1 METRPIMQKIP
12 INRRKYNKLVANEM
26 LEDFALRFTSKRARK
41 WSATWIAN
49 SALGIVSFLVLE
61 ALGGSITLSYGSIN
75 ALWAIAA
82 VSVVVIFS
90 GIPIC
95 YYASKYGV
103 DIDLLSRGA
112 GFGYIG
118 STIVSL
124 IYASFTFIFFAL
136 EAAIMSMALELLL
149 GIPLFWGY
157 IISAVAVIPLV
168 LFGITNI
175 SRFQM
180 FSQPLWLTMQIV
192 PLFYV
197 FSHPDSQLD
206 NWLAYTGINQNGDS
220 FNWLL
225 FGSASA
231 VLLAV
236 IAQLGEQV
244 DFLRFLPEQ
253 RKTGRIKWWLAMLFG
268 GPGWM
273 LFGAA
278 KLALG
283 SYLAWLA
290 ISRGFYP
297 AEASDPAHM
306 YLNAFSYMTE
316 NTKLALLAAGVFVIM
331 SQLKINVA
339 NAYAGS
345 LAWSNFFSRLTHN
358 HPGRVIWM
366 VFNVVIAL
374 LLMEL
379 GIYQLLE
386 KTLQVYSVLV
396 LAWIGSLVADLI
408 INKPLGLSPPG
419 IEFKR
424 SKLYDINPVGLGSM
438 IIASCVGIA
447 AHLDVF
453 NEVIKAF
460 ASYIAFALPFIT
472 APLIAWF
479 TKGRFYL
486 VSAYL
491 ETHTH
496 THDELSCSVCENAY
510 EPEDMAY
517 CPVYGGHICSLCCS
531 LDVRCEDKCRPKAT
545 IHEQI
550 HTLLHPFVPDEL
562 LHKLSSP
569 ISQFT
574 IVLTIVSSFMAAIF
588 MIAYSQIPALT
599 SDNMHTITSGMFKAF
614 VMLLIPVGI
623 ISGLFV
629 LARNTSRNAITELKA
644 HTQLLTQE
652 INAHEK
658 TSRKLEQAKKSAE
671 TANNAKSRYLAGL
684 SHELR
689 TPLNVLLG
697 YAQLLSDDSKLD
709 HQTREYAHILQ
720 RNGKHLSDL
729 LEGLLEISKIEAGRL
744 ELQRV
749 EFNLATMLN
758 ELAEMFTMEASQKGL
773 EFEYLPCV
781 NLPVYIATDKQR
793 LRQILINLLNNAIK
807 YTREGKVTFRV
818 TYRNQVARF
827 SVQDTGIGLSEHDIQ
842 QIFKPFERIQTHN
855 TRAIHGTGLGLTIS
869 HALANLMGG
878 DISCQ
883 SQPGVGSNFTLTMMM
898 SAVESPVSV
907 PVLINQN
914 ITGYTGARQTI
925 LVVDDIADQRNLVS
939 NILTPLGFD
948 ILQANGAS
956 EALKMAESHTI
967 HLYIL
972 DITMPE
978 VSGWQLA
985 IQLRQKGIRSP
996 IMMLSANIHELEKSN
1011 VLAKYHND
1019 YLSKPISREQL
1030 LTKLS
1035 NLLPVDWLFA
1045 EEPEDNPITAGSD
1058 ATSEPSAIPSREEL
1072 IQLINYAEI
1081 GFMSAFL
1088 EKLDEIIHSG
1098 ASNEAFFGSIRS
1110 DASQCK
1116 FEKVVHNLNELI
1128 NEHY

>member
-1 METRPIMQKIP
+1 MQKVP

-41 WSATWIAN
+41 WSASWIAN

-61 ALGGSITLSYGSIN
+61 ALGGSITLSYGSVN
-75 ALWAIAA
+75 ALWAIVA
-82 VSVVVIFS
+82 VSAVIIFI

-103 DIDLLSRGA
+103 DIDLLSRGS

-136 EAAIMSMALELLL
+136 EAAIMSMALELLF

-168 LFGITNI
+168 TLGITNI

-180 FSQPLWLTMQIV
+180 FSQPLWFVMQLA

-197 FSHPDSQLD
+197 FRHPDSQID
-206 NWLAYTGINQNGDS
+206 KWLAYSGIHESGDH

-231 VLLAV
+231 VLMSV

-253 RKTGRIKWWLAMLFG
+253 KKTGRVKWWLAMLFG

-273 LFGAA
+273 LFGSA

-283 SYLAWLA
+283 SFLAWLA
-290 ISRGFYP
+290 VSHGFSTT
-297 AEASDPAHM
+297 EAGDPAHM
-306 YLNAFSYMTE
+306 YLNVFSYMTA
-316 NTKLALLAAGVFVIM
+316 NTKLALLAAGMFVIM

-358 HPGRVIWM
+358 HPGRVVWM

-396 LAWIGSLVADLI
+396 LAWIGSLVADLL

-438 IIASCVGIA
+438 IIASSVGFA

-453 NEVIKAF
+453 NEEIKAF

-486 VSAYL
+486 VHTPPD
-491 ETHTH
+491 THIPLH
-496 THDELSCSVCENAY
+496 SHEELSCSVCENVY

-517 CPVYGGHICSLCCS
+517 CPAYGGHICSLCCS
-531 LDVRCEDKCRPKAT
+531 LDVRCHDKCRPKAT
-545 IHEQI
+545 LHEQI
-550 HTLLHPFVPDEL
+550 QTLLNPYIPEPL
-562 LHKLSSP
+562 LHKMSGP
-569 ISQFT
+569 FSQFM
-574 IVLTIVSSFMAAIF
+574 IVMVIVSGFMAAIF
-588 MIAYSQIPALT
+588 MIAYSQIPSLVP
-599 SDNMHTITSGMFKAF
+599 DNMHSITAGMFKAF

-629 LARNTSRNAITELKA
+629 LARNSSRNAITELKA
-644 HTQLLTQE
+644 HAQLLTQE
-652 INAHEK
+652 ISAHEK
-658 TSRKLEQAKKSAE
+658 TSKQLEQAKKSAE

-697 YAQLLSDDSKLD
+697 YAQLLSDDHKLD
-709 HQTREYAHILQ
+709 HKTREYAHILR

-744 ELQRV
+744 ELQRD
-749 EFNLATMLN
+749 EFNIATMLN
-758 ELAEMFTMEASQKGL
+758 ELADMFAMEASQKGL
-773 EFEYLPCV
+773 DFEYVPCA
-781 NLPVYIATDKQR
+781 NLPVHIASDKQR
-793 LRQILINLLNNAIK
+793 LRQILINLLNNAVK
-807 YTREGKVTFRV
+807 YTKQGKVTFRV

-827 SVQDTGIGLSEHDIQ
+827 SVQDTGIGLSEHEIQ
-842 QIFKPFERIQTHN
+842 QIFRPFERVQNQN
-855 TRAIHGTGLGLTIS
+855 TRAIQGTGLGLTIS
-869 HALANLMGG
+869 HALSNLMGG
-878 DISCQ
+878 DISCE
-883 SQPGVGSNFTLTMMM
+883 SQQGVGSNFTLTLMITT
-898 SAVESPVSV
+898 VESPIQA
-907 PVLINQN
+907 PLLIQQN
-914 ITGYTGARQTI
+914 VTGYTGKRQTI
-925 LVVDDIADQRNLVS
+925 LVVDDIEDQRNLVS

-948 ILQANGAS
+948 VLQADGAN
-956 EALKMAESHTI
+956 AAFKMAET
-967 HLYIL
+967 HLINLFIL

-978 VSGWQLA
+978 MSGWQLA

-1011 VLAKYHND
+1011 MLAQYHND

-1035 NLLPVDWLFA
+1035 NLLPVDWVF
-1045 EEPEDNPITAGSD
+1045 EKEPEDISP
-1058 ATSEPSAIPSREEL
+1058 EPTTENLLNQPTAIPSYEDL
-1072 IQLINYAEI
+1072 TQLVNFAEI

-1088 EKLDEIIHSG
+1088 EKLDEIVLSDTV
-1098 ASNEAFFGSIRS
+1098 SEAFFGPIRT

-1116 FEKVVHNLNELI
+1116 FDKVVHHLNELI
-1128 NEHY
+1128 HEHY

>member
-1 METRPIMQKIP
+1 MEALPIMQKVP
-12 INRRKYNKLVANEM
+12 VNRRKYNKLVANEM

-75 ALWAIAA
+75 ALWAIVA
-82 VSVVVIFS
+82 VSGVVIFS

-180 FSQPLWLTMQIV
+180 LSQPLWLTMQIV

-206 NWLAYTGINQNGDS
+206 SWLAYTGMNQNGNG

-253 RKTGRIKWWLAMLFG
+253 KKTGRFKWWLAMLFG

-290 ISRGFYP
+290 ISHGFGV

-358 HPGRVIWM
+358 HPGRVVWM

-408 INKPLGLSPPG
+408 INKPLGLSPAG

-438 IIASCVGIA
+438 IIASSIGIA

-453 NEVIKAF
+453 NEAIKAF

-479 TKGRFYL
+479 TKGKFYL
-486 VSAYL
+486 VNAN
-491 ETHTH
+491 THSH
-496 THDELSCSVCENAY
+496 VHHDHELTCSVCENAY
-510 EPEDMAY
+510 EPEDMAH

-550 HTLLHPFVPDEL
+550 HTFLHPFLPDEL

-569 ISQFT
+569 ISQFM

-588 MIAYSQIPALT
+588 MIAYSQIPSLAP
-599 SDNMHTITSGMFKAF
+599 DNMHTITGGMFKAF

-644 HTQLLTQE
+644 HTQLLTHE
-652 INAHEK
+652 ISAHEK

-697 YAQLLSDDSKLD
+697 YAQLLSDDRKLD
-709 HQTREYAHILQ
+709 HQTREYAHILR

-749 EFNLATMLN
+749 EFNLATMLD

-773 EFEYLPCV
+773 EFEYIPCI

-793 LRQILINLLNNAIK
+793 LRQILINLLNNAVK
-807 YTREGKVTFRV
+807 YTREGKVIFRV

-842 QIFKPFERIQTHN
+842 QIFKPFERIQTQS
-855 TRAIHGTGLGLTIS
+855 TRAIQGTGLGLTIS
-869 HALANLMGG
+869 HALASLMGG

-883 SQPGVGSNFTLTMMM
+883 SQPGMGSNFTLTMMM

-907 PVLINQN
+907 PVLISQN

-939 NILTPLGFD
+939 NILTPLGFN
-948 ILQANGAS
+948 ILQANGAA
-956 EALKMAESHTI
+956 EALKMAENHTI

-1045 EEPEDNPITAGSD
+1045 DEPEEPVVANSD
-1058 ATSEPSAIPSREEL
+1058 ASVAQTAIPSHADL
-1072 IQLINYAEI
+1072 TQLINYAEI

-1088 EKLDEIIHSG
+1088 EKLDEIVRTGTST
-1098 ASNEAFFGSIRS
+1098 EAFFGSIRS

>member
-1 METRPIMQKIP
+1 MIQEVP

-26 LEDFALRFTSKRARK
+26 MEDFALRFTSRRARK

-149 GIPLFWGY
+149 DIPLFLGY
-157 IISAVAVIPLV
+157 IISAVIVIPMV

-180 FSQPLWLTMQIV
+180 LSQPLWLIMQIV

-206 NWLAYTGINQNGDS
+206 SWLAYPGTHQTGGS
-220 FNWLL
+220 FNWLP

-253 RKTGRIKWWLAMLFG
+253 KKTGRLKWWLAMLFG

-283 SYLAWLA
+283 SFLAWLT
-290 ISRGFYP
+290 ISHGFGF
-297 AEASDPAHM
+297 AKAGDPAHM
-306 YLNAFSYMTE
+306 YLNAFSYMTG
-316 NTKLALLAAGVFVIM
+316 NTQLALLTAAVFVIM

-358 HPGRVIWM
+358 HPGRVVWM

-396 LAWIGSLVADLI
+396 LAWIGSLVADLL

-438 IIASCVGIA
+438 LIASAVGLA
-447 AHLDVF
+447 AHLDAF
-453 NEVIKAF
+453 NETVKAF
-460 ASYIAFALPFIT
+460 ASYIAFGLPFIT

-479 TKGRFYL
+479 TKGKFYL
-486 VSAYL
+486 VGGEPHHAHPDH
-491 ETHTH
+491 EPT
-496 THDELSCSVCENAY
+496 CSVCENSY
-510 EPEDMAY
+510 ETEDMMH
-517 CPVYGGHICSLCCS
+517 CPVYGGYICSLCCS
-531 LDVRCEDKCRPKAT
+531 LDARCEDKCRPSAT
-545 IHEQI
+545 LHEQF
-550 HTLLHPFVPDEL
+550 HTFLHPFFSDNWL
-562 LHKLSSP
+562 RKLASP
-569 ISQFT
+569 VSQFM
-574 IVLTIVSSFMAAIF
+574 IVMVIVSSFIALIF
-588 MIAYSQIPALT
+588 LIAYSQIPAL
-599 SDNMHTITSGMFKAF
+599 SAKDIHTITGGMFKAF

-629 LARNTSRNAITELKA
+629 LARNTSLNVMVELKA

-652 INAHEK
+652 ISAHEK
-658 TSRKLEQAKKSAE
+658 TSKKLEQAKKSAE

-709 HQTREYAHILQ
+709 QQTREYAHILQ

-744 ELQRV
+744 DLQRI
-749 EFNLATMLN
+749 EFNLAAMLH
-758 ELAEMFTMEASQKGL
+758 ELADMFSMTASQKGL
-773 EFEYLPCV
+773 EFEYVPCP
-781 NLPVYIATDKQR
+781 NLPIYIATDKQR

-807 YTREGKVTFRV
+807 YTPAGKVIFRV

-827 SVQDTGIGLSEHDIQ
+827 SVQDTGIGLSENHIK
-842 QIFKPFERIQTHN
+842 QIFKPFERIQSPG
-855 TRAIHGTGLGLTIS
+855 TRSVEGTGLGLTIS
-869 HALANLMGG
+869 HALASMMGG

-883 SQPGVGSNFTLTMMM
+883 SQLGVGSLFTLTMMV
-898 SAVESPVSV
+898 SAIERPVAV
-907 PVLINQN
+907 PVLVNQH
-914 ITGYTGARQTI
+914 ITGYSGPRQTI

-939 NILTPLGFD
+939 HILGPLGFD
-948 ILQANGAS
+948 VLQANSAA
-956 EALKMAESHTI
+956 EALAMAGDYTI

-1011 VLAKYHND
+1011 MLAKYHND

-1030 LTKLS
+1030 LIKLS
-1035 NLLPVDWLFA
+1035 NLLPVEWLFA
-1045 EEPEDNPITAGSD
+1045 EPTQKESIVSMPDTD
-1058 ATSEPSAIPSREEL
+1058 SECSSIPSREQL
-1072 IQLINYAEI
+1072 LQLINYAEI

-1088 EKLDEIIHSG
+1088 ESIDDMINSG
-1098 ASNEAFFGSIRS
+1098 TATEAFLGSIRN

-1116 FEKVVHNLNELI
+1116 FDKVVHNLNRLI
-1128 NEHY
+1128 NEYY

>member
-1 METRPIMQKIP
+1 MQKIP

-82 VSVVVIFS
+82 VSAVVIFS

-136 EAAIMSMALELLL
+136 EAAIMSMALQLLL
-149 GIPLFWGY
+149 GIPLFLGY

-180 FSQPLWLTMQIV
+180 LSQPLWLTMQIV

-206 NWLAYTGINQNGDS
+206 SWLAYTGINQNGNG

-253 RKTGRIKWWLAMLFG
+253 KKTGRLKWWLAMLFG

-290 ISRGFYP
+290 IQHGFFP
-297 AEASDPAHM
+297 TEASDPAHM
-306 YLNAFSYMTE
+306 YLNAFGYMTD
-316 NTKLALLAAGVFVIM
+316 NTKLALLVAGVFVIM

-358 HPGRVIWM
+358 HPGRVVWM

-408 INKPLGLSPPG
+408 INKPLGLSPAG

-438 IIASCVGIA
+438 IIASSIGIA

-453 NEVIKAF
+453 NEAIKAF

-472 APLIAWF
+472 APLIAWL
-479 TKGRFYL
+479 TKGKFYL
-486 VSAYL
+486 VHAK
-491 ETHTH
+491 THSH
-496 THDELSCSVCENAY
+496 VHHDHEFNCSVCENAY
-510 EPEDMAY
+510 EPEDMAH

-545 IHEQI
+545 IHQQI
-550 HTLLHPFVPDEL
+550 HTFLHPFLPDEL

-569 ISQFT
+569 ISQFML
-574 IVLTIVSSFMAAIF
+574 VLTIVSSFMAAIF
-588 MIAYSQIPALT
+588 MIAYSQIPSLAP
-599 SDNMHTITSGMFKAF
+599 DNMHTITGGMLKAF

-644 HTQLLTQE
+644 HAQLLTHE
-652 INAHEK
+652 ISAHEK
-658 TSRKLEQAKKSAE
+658 TSRQLEQAKKSAE

-697 YAQLLSDDSKLD
+697 YAQLLSDDRKLD
-709 HQTREYAHILQ
+709 HQTREYAHILR

-749 EFNLATMLN
+749 EFNLATMLD
-758 ELAEMFTMEASQKGL
+758 ELADMFAMEASQKGL
-773 EFEYLPCV
+773 EFEYIPCV

-793 LRQILINLLNNAIK
+793 LRQILINLLNNAVK
-807 YTREGKVTFRV
+807 YTREGKVIFRV
-818 TYRNQVARF
+818 SYRNQVARF
-827 SVQDTGIGLSEHDIQ
+827 SVQDTGIGLSKHDIQ
-842 QIFKPFERIQTHN
+842 QIFKPFERIQTQS
-855 TRAIHGTGLGLTIS
+855 TRAIQGTGLGLTIS
-869 HALANLMGG
+869 HALASLMGG

-883 SQPGVGSNFTLTMMM
+883 SQPNVGSNFTLTMMM

-939 NILTPLGFD
+939 NILTPLGFN
-948 ILQANGAS
+948 ILQANGAA
-956 EALKMAESHTI
+956 EALKMAENHTI

-1011 VLAKYHND
+1011 MLAKYHND

-1045 EEPEDNPITAGSD
+1045 DEPEDKPVVAN
-1058 ATSEPSAIPSREEL
+1058 SEVSVAHAAIPSRDDMA
-1072 IQLINYAEI
+1072 QLINYAEI

-1088 EKLDEIIHSG
+1088 EKLDEIVSSG
-1098 ASNEAFFGSIRS
+1098 ASTEAFFGSIRS